1 MRCITKGKVKVAIVI
16 LAFCLIVGYASIT
29 TIMSLSGIIRIN
41 SDPNDF
47 TNNIIFKEAD
57 MDQTSKSDGAATI
70 ISADGKTISFST
82 QTLDVLNET
91 STLNYKIQNNSQYNA
106 LVGKIN
112 CVSSDTKYIEIV
124 PAGTLENQI
133 VKKGNISDRDTISII
148 LKHPYEEKVPKT
160 ITVSCTL
167 NATAQPAS

>member
-1 MRCITKGKVKVAIVI
+1 
-16 LAFCLIVGYASIT
+16 
-29 TIMSLSGIIRIN
+29 
-41 SDPNDF
+41 
-47 TNNIIFKEAD
+47 
-57 MDQTSKSDGAATI
+57 MDQISKSDGAAAI

-112 CVSSDTKYIEIV
+112 CVSSDTKYIEIA

-133 VKKGNISDRDTISII
+133 VKKGNISDKDTVSII
-148 LKHPYEEKVPKT
+148 LKHPY
-160 ITVSCTL
+160 
-167 NATAQPAS
+167 